1 MRNWTVIGLTFRMVG
16 ADTASDP
23 TMRGGLILA
32 SGMDSWI
39 SFFAG
44 AAATVFA
51 VDLWIN
57 YARKPRPHVL
67 AYGIGI
73 TMFAL
78 ATWALFGAMMM
89 GWNPF
94 LYRVFFLFGAVL
106 NIPYLALG
114 SMFLVGGKRAGH
126 IMTVLLGAFSAIAIT
141 LVSTV
146 GFQRELPDGGIPHD
160 IFASGFGPRMFAAIG
175 GGMGATILIVLALVS
190 IIRFRKTAPRV
201 MWGSLLILLGTLAAS
216 AGGTNLALGEASTF
230 ALSLF
235 LAATLIFA
243 GYKVA
248 SGARRA
254 AKTP

>member
-1 MRNWTVIGLTFRMVG
+1 M
-16 ADTASDP
+16 
-23 TMRGGLILA
+23 
-32 SGMDSWI
+32 
-39 SFFAG
+39 
-44 AAATVFA
+44 FA
-51 VDLWIN
+51 VDPDH

-146 GFQRELPDGGIPHD
+146 GFQRELPDGGIRRD

-175 GGMGATILIVLALVS
+175 GVMGATILIVLALVS

-235 LAATLIFA
+235 L
-243 GYKVA
+243 
-248 SGARRA
+248 RRR
-254 AKTP
+254 

>member
-1 MRNWTVIGLTFRMVG
+1 MWSGFLRNWTVIGLTSRMVG

-23 TMRGGLILA
+23 AMPGGLILA

-78 ATWALFGAMMM
+78 ATWALFAALVW

-94 LYRVFFLFGAVL
+94 YYRVFYLFGAVL

-126 IMTVLLGAFSAIAIT
+126 IMTILLGAFSAISIT
-141 LVSTV
+141 LV
-146 GFQRELPDGGIPHD
+146 
-160 IFASGFGPRMFAAIG
+160 A
-175 GGMGATILIVLALVS
+175 
-190 IIRFRKTAPRV
+190 TAPFLEDATF
-201 MWGSLLILLGTLAAS
+201 GH
-216 AGGTNLALGEASTF
+216 GE
-230 ALSLF
+230 
-235 LAATLIFA
+235 
-243 GYKVA
+243 
-248 SGARRA
+248 
-254 AKTP
+254 

>member
-1 MRNWTVIGLTFRMVG
+1 
-16 ADTASDP
+16 
-23 TMRGGLILA
+23 
-32 SGMDSWI
+32 MDSWI

-126 IMTVLLGAFSAIAIT
+126 VMTVLLGAFSAIAIT

>member
-1 MRNWTVIGLTFRMVG
+1 
-16 ADTASDP
+16 
-23 TMRGGLILA
+23 
-32 SGMDSWI
+32 MDSWI

-146 GFQRELPDGGIPHD
+146 GFQRELPEGGIPHD

>member
-1 MRNWTVIGLTFRMVG
+1 
-16 ADTASDP
+16 
-23 TMRGGLILA
+23 
-32 SGMDSWI
+32 MDSWI

>member
-1 MRNWTVIGLTFRMVG
+1 
-16 ADTASDP
+16 
-23 TMRGGLILA
+23 
-32 SGMDSWI
+32 MDSWI

-78 ATWALFGAMMM
+78 ATWALFGAMVM

-146 GFQRELPDGGIPHD
+146 GFQRELPEGGIPHD

>member
-1 MRNWTVIGLTFRMVG
+1 
-16 ADTASDP
+16 
-23 TMRGGLILA
+23 
-32 SGMDSWI
+32 MDSWI

-78 ATWALFGAMMM
+78 ATWALFGAMVM

>member
-1 MRNWTVIGLTFRMVG
+1 
-16 ADTASDP
+16 
-23 TMRGGLILA
+23 
-32 SGMDSWI
+32 MDSWI

-126 IMTVLLGAFSAIAIT
+126 VMTVLLGAFSAIAIT

-146 GFQRELPDGGIPHD
+146 GFQRELPEGGIPHD